1 MNDQQKSSAALALRS
16 QDPSSF
22 GSSRDPMR
30 IASHVVGVI
39 SLIWSL
45 VAWSEWFLI
54 PLLYPDDG
62 SPAPHLAFAP
72 QAILLFLGCIGIL
85 ILIPLLAIALRRSR
99 MLIYAVPAVAFV
111 AFQVWR
117 FVSDILW

>member
-1 MNDQQKSSAALALRS
+1 
-16 QDPSSF
+16 
-22 GSSRDPMR
+22 MR

-54 PLLYPDDG
+54 PLLYPADG
-62 SPAPHLAFAP
+62 SPVPHLAFAP
-72 QAILLFLGCIGIL
+72 QAILLFLGCVGIL
-85 ILIPLLAIALRRSR
+85 ILIPLLAIAVRRSW
-99 MLIYAVPAVAFV
+99 MLIYAVPAAAFV

-117 FVSDILW
+117 VVCAILL

>member
-1 MNDQQKSSAALALRS
+1 MNYQPKSSAASALRS

-22 GSSRDPMR
+22 GSSRNPMR
-30 IASHVVGVI
+30 IASHVLGVF

-45 VAWSEWFLI
+45 IAWSEWFLI

-62 SPAPHLAFAP
+62 SPVPHLAFAP
-72 QAILLFLGCIGIL
+72 QAILLFLGCVGVL
-85 ILIPLLAIALRRSR
+85 ILIPPVAIAVRRSW
-99 MLIYAVPAVAFV
+99 MLLYAVPAAAFV

-117 FVSDILW
+117 FVSEILW

>member
-1 MNDQQKSSAALALRS
+1 
-16 QDPSSF
+16 
-22 GSSRDPMR
+22 MR
-30 IASHVVGVI
+30 IVSHVVGVI

-62 SPAPHLAFAP
+62 SPVPHLAFAP
-72 QAILLFLGCIGIL
+72 QAILLFLGCVGIL
-85 ILIPLLAIALRRSR
+85 ILIPLFAIAVRRSW

-111 AFQVWR
+111 AFQVWS